1 MKKIVLL
8 IALALLAGCVTTPR
22 KEPPIKPERYIEET
36 YNAVDKLVEQL
47 AQSKRWP
54 GKNDSLL
61 VATVVNVDELESA
74 SRLGRSISE
83 QVSARLT
90 QKGYKVIE
98 VKLRGTLFV
107 KHSEGELLLS
117 RELAQ
122 ISKSYQ
128 APAVVV
134 GTYAPATNFVHINLK
149 VVSADSQIVLA
160 AADYGLPL
168 DENTKTLLSTKR

>member
-8 IALALLAGCVTTPR
+8 AALALLAGCVTPPR
-22 KEPPIKPERYIEET
+22 KEPPIKPENYIEHT

-47 AQSKRWP
+47 ARSAYRL
-54 GKNDSLL
+54 GKNDPLL
-61 VATVVNVDELESA
+61 VATVVNVDALESA

-83 QVSARLT
+83 QIAARLT

-107 KHSEGELLLS
+107 KRGEGEMLLS
-117 RELAQ
+117 RELTQ
-122 ISKSYQ
+122 ISKIYQ

-168 DENTKTLLSTKR
+168 DENIKALLNTRR